1 MRKGNKVKVLYRAYE
16 ENGSLEEISAEDMPK
31 GIGEIKRI
39 VGDDLYE
46 VKFENISYWLR
57 DDELELVTSKTV

>member
-31 GIGEIKRI
+31 SIGTVAKI
-39 VGDDLYE
+39 VGEQLYE
-46 VKFENISYWLR
+46 VQFENIAYWLR
-57 DDELELVTSKTV
+57 YDELELIAAR